1 MFDKDGNGTMSGAEM
16 RHVMCG
22 LGEKMTTAEINIL
35 IDGMEDMHGLVRYF
49 FRTRV
54 SVHKLKIKIQVK
66 YEDFIKKLMCDDQS
80 YETDR

>member
-35 IDGMEDMHGLVRYF
+35 IDGMEDMHGLV
-49 FRTRV
+49 
-54 SVHKLKIKIQVK
+54 SII
-66 YEDFIKKLMCDDQS
+66 
-80 YETDR
+80 

>member
-1 MFDKDGNGTMSGAEM
+1 MSGAEM

-54 SVHKLKIKIQVK
+54 SWPKLKIKIQVK

>member
-1 MFDKDGNGTMSGAEM
+1 M

-49 FRTRV
+49 FRTRM
-54 SVHKLKIKIQVK
+54 STHKSNIQVK

>member
-35 IDGMEDMHGLVRYF
+35 IDGMEDMHGLVSSFSRA
-49 FRTRV
+49 RM
-54 SVHKLKIKIQVK
+54 SSSKLKIKIQVK

>member
-1 MFDKDGNGTMSGAEM
+1 M

-35 IDGMEDMHGLVRYF
+35 IDGMEDMHGLVSSF
-49 FRTRV
+49 SELGCRT
-54 SVHKLKIKIQVK
+54 KLGCPSQGVLVKNIIQVK

>member
-1 MFDKDGNGTMSGAEM
+1 MSGAEI

-22 LGEKMTTAEINIL
+22 LGEKMSTAEINIL
-35 IDGMEDMHGLVRYF
+35 MDGLEDMHGLVSLF
-49 FRTRV
+49 GPSEALVTRV
-54 SVHKLKIKIQVK
+54 SSQKPELKSKIQVK